1 MSFFHTKNRLM
12 DLKEFPHFQK
22 FYQKALLALDY
33 GTKFTGI
40 ATFRPGLDPFVLGYG
55 RIKFINNEQLIKELK
70 LIIQS
75 EDIEVIILGVPRFL
89 DGKESTW
96 TKTVLSFKD
105 LLKSSVSLPVLLQD
119 ETLST
124 KEAEERMKNSPR
136 YNFKVDE
143 NFIDEVSATIILED
157 FIRSPIIEE

>member
-1 MSFFHTKNRLM
+1 MYFFNTKNPLM
-12 DLKEFPHFQK
+12 DFKDYPHFQK
-22 FYQKALLALDY
+22 FLNLTILGIDY
-33 GTKFTGI
+33 GTKFTGL
-40 ATFRPGLDPFVLGYG
+40 ATFKPGQDPFVLGYG
-55 RIKFINNEQLIKELK
+55 RIKFIDNPQLIKELIK
-70 LIIQS
+70 IIQT
-75 EDIEVIILGVPRFL
+75 EDIEIVVMGIPRFL

-96 TKTVLSFKD
+96 TKKVIEFKNQ
-105 LLKSSVSLPVLLQD
+105 LKSSIKIPLYVQD